1 MEDFYD
7 SIGGL
12 VGYQA
17 QCLELIGQQ
26 QAEGARACAA
36 SSGDSLSLSSSE
48 DWPPG
53 MLAAATAGGPSG
65 DAGRSAAGP
74 PPQHQ
79 PATTTEF
86 LVPAGLDLASPE
98 QAGEAA
104 AAVAAGIAALPHL
117 AEVYPLGGAGDRL
130 GLRCDVSGEALP
142 TAVLQYCGRSLLENL
157 VRDLQVRQGGEAGG
171 QHSGGVEAGRC
182 GAPARRRSSP
192 LDSPSLAL
200 APLISCLLP
209 PAVPSRPLAA
219 RQAREYLYW
228 QLHGQQH
235 TTPVAIMTSPA
246 KGNHWRVEQLF
257 EQAAWFGRWAGA
269 GPRRAALPAAAAA
282 RSAVPP
288 ACRLRLAG
296 RRRQVLRT
304 LKRPAAPTLPTCLA
318 LHPSCLA
325 HNPPPRLHPS
335 CVVRR
340 GESSF
345 RLFQQPLVPMVSAAD
360 GRWLLEQPLKVRP
373 PPARAGA
380 QGRSAQDGL
389 AGPRRR
395 GRAGGWPVGAGAWRR
410 RHARVSTQP
419 TCRRLPLLCVY
430 VCVRAC
436 VCVCVRA
443 GDDEAG
449 RARRDLEAHD

>member
-1 MEDFYD
+1 MGGGGGGRAVGARCRVVWGPCLPPAGSHHTHTTTTTHASPHPPPPPAALARVEDFYD

-26 QAEGARACAA
+26 QAEGVRACAA

-157 VRDLQVRQGGEAGG
+157 VRDLQVRQGGGG
-171 QHSGGVEAGRC
+171 GG
-182 GAPARRRSSP
+182 
-192 LDSPSLAL
+192 
-200 APLISCLLP
+200 
-209 PAVPSRPLAA
+209 AA
-219 RQAREYLYW
+219 
-228 QLHGQQH
+228 
-235 TTPVAIMTSPA
+235 
-246 KGNHWRVEQLF
+246 
-257 EQAAWFGRWAGA
+257 
-269 GPRRAALPAAAAA
+269 
-282 RSAVPP
+282 
-288 ACRLRLAG
+288 
-296 RRRQVLRT
+296 
-304 LKRPAAPTLPTCLA
+304 
-318 LHPSCLA
+318 
-325 HNPPPRLHPS
+325 
-335 CVVRR
+335 
-340 GESSF
+340 
-345 RLFQQPLVPMVSAAD
+345 
-360 GRWLLEQPLKVRP
+360 
-373 PPARAGA
+373 
-380 QGRSAQDGL
+380 
-389 AGPRRR
+389 
-395 GRAGGWPVGAGAWRR
+395 
-410 RHARVSTQP
+410 
-419 TCRRLPLLCVY
+419 
-430 VCVRAC
+430 
-436 VCVCVRA
+436 
-443 GDDEAG
+443 
-449 RARRDLEAHD
+449 